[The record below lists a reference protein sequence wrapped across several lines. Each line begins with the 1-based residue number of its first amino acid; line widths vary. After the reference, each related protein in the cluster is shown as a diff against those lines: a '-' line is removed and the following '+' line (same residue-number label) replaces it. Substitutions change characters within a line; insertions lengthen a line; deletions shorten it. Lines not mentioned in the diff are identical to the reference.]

1 MKDLKKFLLK
11 TFSSKS
17 DVSSKRLISFL
28 AFGMMTIGFISN
40 LYFGFKVEE
49 HMFKSMEWI
58 VEIGMGTI
66 LLERFSGKKE
76 EEKKEEPTSSGD
88 GDTQSVD
95 TSTGTDPVE

>member
-28 AFGMMTIGFISN
+28 AFGMMTIGFLSN

-76 EEKKEEPTSSGD
+76 EEKKEEPTTSGD
-88 GDTQSVD
+88 TQTQSVD
-95 TSTGTDPVE
+95 MSTGVDPVE

>member
-1 MKDLKKFLLK
+1 MKELKKFLLK

-28 AFGMMTIGFISN
+28 AFAMMTIGFMSN

-76 EEKKEEPTSSGD
+76 EEEKKEEPTGS
-88 GDTQSVD
+88 
-95 TSTGTDPVE
+95 DPVE

>member
-11 TFSSKS
+11 TFRSKS

-28 AFGMMTIGFISN
+28 AFGMMTIGFLSN

-76 EEKKEEPTSSGD
+76 EEKKEEPTTS
-88 GDTQSVD
+88 GDTQTQSGD
-95 TSTGTDPVE
+95 MSTGVDPVE